1 PPWLSAPNTHERM
14 HRRYT
19 TTWGLTWQRGT
30 NENTNGLLRQYFPK
44 GTDLS
49 RWAPIDLDGVARA
62 LNDRPREVLGW
73 RTPAEVFQD
82 DVESLK
88 IVGVATTD

>member
-1 PPWLSAPNTHERM
+1 
-14 HRRYT
+14 
-19 TTWGLTWQRGT
+19 WQRGT